1 MKTVQLAA
9 LMTTAVLLVI
19 APVGEAQAADVP
31 PGGDDPTVLPELVE
45 SQVNPYIARGDQLAA
60 EGKFGAAR
68 REYKSAAEIVR
79 EAGKLPAHAMRRI
92 ANSFYYEERFQSAGK
107 VLLDLADEAA
117 SFGDVVTQVWA
128 TADAA
133 WVAAAAGD
141 KIDVER
147 RVASLER
154 LLDSPYLPD
163 EVRSEVTSKRLALEG
178 RTRTLTATAG
188 SR

>member
-1 MKTVQLAA
+1 
-9 LMTTAVLLVI
+9 
-19 APVGEAQAADVP
+19 
-31 PGGDDPTVLPELVE
+31 
-45 SQVNPYIARGDQLAA
+45 
-60 EGKFGAAR
+60 
-68 REYKSAAEIVR
+68 
-79 EAGKLPAHAMRRI
+79 MRRI
-92 ANSFYYEERFQSAGK
+92 ANSFYYEDRFQSAGK

-141 KIDVER
+141 KIDMDR

-154 LLDSPYLPD
+154 LLASPYLPD
-163 EVRSEVTSKRLALEG
+163 EVRSEVTSKRLAITA
-178 RTRTLTATAG
+178 RARTLTADAG

>member
-9 LMTTAVLLVI
+9 LMATTVLFVM
-19 APVGEAQAADVP
+19 APVGQAHAADVP
-31 PGGDDPTVLPELVE
+31 RGGDDPTALPELVE

-60 EGKFGAAR
+60 RGKFGAAR
-68 REYKSAAEIVR
+68 REYEAAAEIVR
-79 EAGKLPAHAMRRI
+79 DAGKLPAHAMRRI

-107 VLLDLADEAA
+107 VLLNLADEAA

-141 KIDVER
+141 KIDAER

-163 EVRSEVTSKRLALEG
+163 EVRSEVTSKRLALVA
-178 RTRTLTATAG
+178 RARTLTAAAEQ
-188 SR
+188 R